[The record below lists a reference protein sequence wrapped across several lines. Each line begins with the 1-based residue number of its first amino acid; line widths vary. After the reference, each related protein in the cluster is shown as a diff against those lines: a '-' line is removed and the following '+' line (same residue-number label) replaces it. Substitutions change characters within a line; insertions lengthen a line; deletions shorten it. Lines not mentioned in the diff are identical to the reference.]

1 LIIAFVAWESYLGPR
16 ALLPVEMLFN
26 RTQLFAGLAIFLIMS
41 THLNAIY
48 HLPFF
53 YQAKGRSAAQSG
65 VDIFPYVLGMVLGSI
80 GTAIIV
86 RRSGRYWHFL
96 ITGPIFATIG
106 AGLLYTVKAD
116 TNNAKLIGY
125 QILAGFGIGNCFQL
139 PRKSHFS
146 DFDYRPLLRGNFRL
160 TYLFMVLV
168 MAIQAEYAH
177 RPDFISQASSLQLF
191 FQLLGGVVGIS

>member
-1 LIIAFVAWESYLGPR
+1 
-16 ALLPVEMLFN
+16 MLFN
-26 RTQLFAGLAIFLIMS
+26 RTQLFAGLAVFLIMS

-53 YQAKGRSAAQSG
+53 YQAKGRSASQSG

-80 GTAIIV
+80 GTSIIV
-86 RRSGRYWHFL
+86 RRSGRYWPFL
-96 ITGPIFATIG
+96 ICGPIFATIG
-106 AGLLYTVKAD
+106 SGLLFTVKAD
-116 TNNAKLIGY
+116 TSNAKLIGY

-139 PRKSHFS
+139 PRK
-146 DFDYRPLLRGNFRL
+146 LLQSLCPAPYICLCMGDRFRL
-160 TYLFMVLV
+160 TNILMTVV